1 MATLKKNR
9 DNVPLDV
16 LKTKYKKGY
25 TALCED
31 LRLLTSDFI
40 RSIVL
45 KDIAV
50 MPKYMPD
57 VVQIIETT
65 VKDSG
70 LLKECSKA
78 VYRQQDFEELK
89 STPSTTQQP
98 TNPAALPIQLKMTSD
113 SQRRSKLY
121 TGYYRPGNL

>member
-1 MATLKKNR
+1 MIEKAVKSCLETEKQLKDQMATLKKNR

-40 RSIVL
+40 KSIVL

-78 VYRQQDFEELK
+78 VYRQQDFEE
-89 STPSTTQQP
+89 
-98 TNPAALPIQLKMTSD
+98 
-113 SQRRSKLY
+113 
-121 TGYYRPGNL
+121 

>member
-1 MATLKKNR
+1 
-9 DNVPLDV
+9 
-16 LKTKYKKGY
+16 
-25 TALCED
+25 
-31 LRLLTSDFI
+31 
-40 RSIVL
+40 
-45 KDIAV
+45 

-89 STPSTTQQP
+89 SLAEQLRELALKALDEFYMKHIGLYIAPGMPEGALSAAYYLNLV
-98 TNPAALPIQLKMTSD
+98 TNQYYD
-113 SQRRSKLY
+113 G
-121 TGYYRPGNL
+121 TGWAKI